1 MVHSIISKIKSHPT
15 IQIIKKSALFI
26 LRKPYLSKLRNY
38 IPEES
43 SIITNNCFGGRIPQ
57 DLNYPY
63 NSPTAGLFIC
73 YPDYIYF
80 LKNLQKAINQP
91 IVFRGGSKYTDI
103 DSYLKT
109 LSWTVPV
116 GTIVVDN
123 IEIEIIF
130 LHYHSEQEAREKW
143 ERRCKRI
150 NLDKLVIFGS
160 DNDRCTKQDVI
171 EFLKLPYS
179 HKFFFSAHD
188 FDIPNSNEYAFIKE
202 MSKDKKINTYNKAH
216 ILYKYL
222 SKLKYF

>member
-1 MVHSIISKIKSHPT
+1 MISRIKSNRF
-15 IQIIKKSALFI
+15 IQAIKKSVLLM
-26 LRKPYLSKLRNY
+26 LRKPYLSKLRTY
-38 IPEES
+38 ISEDS

-73 YPDYIYF
+73 YPDYIIF
-80 LKNLQKAINQP
+80 LKNLQRVVNHRV
-91 IVFRGGSKYTDI
+91 VFRGGSKYPEI
-103 DSYLKT
+103 DEYLKT
-109 LSWTVPV
+109 LPWKVPIGV
-116 GTIVVDN
+116 IELDDK
-123 IEIEIIF
+123 EIEIIF
-130 LHYHSEQEAREKW
+130 LHYHSEEEARDKW

-160 DNDRCTKQDVI
+160 DNDRCTKQDVF

-188 FDIPNSNEYAFIKE
+188 FDIPDSDEYAFIKE

-222 SKLKYF
+222 VQLKYF